1 MNIALG
7 PPSIGRLGQIESAR
21 RVARAVAQ
29 PSPSRIY
36 PKRRWLPES
45 ETRGRAK
52 TSWPYKNSDVVS
64 QFVSGPS
71 YVDRARAVYDASAA
85 QYVRFVGL
93 EISPAT
99 EGPVDRSLL
108 TAFVELVS
116 SAGNGRVADIGCGPG
131 RVAALL
137 ARHGFDVVGID
148 PSAALLDLARHAHP
162 SIVFELGQLNALPV
176 ANGALVGAVCWY
188 SIMYT
193 PPSHMDELCFE
204 LSRAMAPGGW
214 VLLAFPAG
222 SGEALH
228 RDDAFGT
235 KLPLTTYLHD
245 PNDVRERLTTSGME
259 IHVTTI
265 REAEL
270 EHEMT
275 PQAFIIARRTSDLG
289 PLVSPTTPRLSG

>member
-1 MNIALG
+1 MPLRSRRPAE
-7 PPSIGRLGQIESAR
+7 SFRSAR
-21 RVARAVAQ
+21 G
-29 PSPSRIY
+29 
-36 PKRRWLPES
+36 
-45 ETRGRAK
+45 TRRAK
-52 TSWPYKNSDVVS
+52 RGAERKLLGHAKNSDVVS

-137 ARHGFDVVGID
+137 ARHGFEVVGID
-148 PSAALLDLARHAHP
+148 PSAALLDLARLAHP

-214 VLLAFPAG
+214 VLLAFQAG